1 MIESAKPDLADVM
14 LTKHGK
20 QQQGAS
26 GNDKVMD
33 MNEAVLHFT
42 DSLSAE
48 QLQKVGDERPR
59 MKLRV
64 MGDEISAPQA
74 LSAPACFHCS

>member
-1 MIESAKPDLADVM
+1 MQSIQNAKPVLADVL

-20 QQQGAS
+20 TGAGHS
-26 GNDKVMD
+26 SNKLMD
-33 MNEAVLHFT
+33 MKEAVLHFT

-74 LSAPACFHCS
+74 QS